1 MRICHLAGAPDD
13 NGPAEHAHGAVALC
27 VPLALDNL
35 TSAAQLI
42 RDNKPEDALQKIMDA
57 QLHLEQL
64 APVFEA
70 ACEEAKSDDH
80 G

>member
-1 MRICHLAGAPDD
+1 MERRNTLTAQ
-13 NGPAEHAHGAVALC
+13 VALC